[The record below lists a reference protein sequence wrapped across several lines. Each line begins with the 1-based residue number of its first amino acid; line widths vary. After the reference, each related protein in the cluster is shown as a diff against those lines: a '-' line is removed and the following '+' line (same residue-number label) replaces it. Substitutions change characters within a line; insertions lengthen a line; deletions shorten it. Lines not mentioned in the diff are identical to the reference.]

1 MIQTRGLKKEFGS
14 VTALND
20 VSLDVGEGEVVG
32 LLGRNGAGKTTLID
46 LLLGLTRPTSGDV
59 RIAGTTPHD
68 AVRDARIGAVM
79 QTGGLLPDLT
89 VRDTVAMIASTHHD
103 PMSVD
108 SAIEAAGLQ
117 DIAGRR
123 VGKCSGGQQQRVRF
137 ALALLGH
144 PDILVLDEPTTGM
157 DPADRHTFWDAM
169 HEQARNGRT
178 ILFST
183 HYLEEAEQMARRI
196 VILDKGQVIADG
208 SATELREAT
217 GWNWVSAVVDKQ
229 YAQQVPGAEYR
240 DGTLSVRTGKSDEL
254 VRWLLTETDA
264 RNLTVTPSTLEDT
277 FIELTGKEI
286 NS

>member
-157 DPADRHTFWDAM
+157 DPAARHTFWDAM
-169 HEQARNGRT
+169 HEQGRNGRT

-240 DGTLSVRTGKSDEL
+240 DGTLTVRTGNSDEL

>member
-1 MIQTRGLKKEFGS
+1 MIQTRGLKKDFGS

-157 DPADRHTFWDAM
+157 DPAARHTFWDAM

-240 DGTLSVRTGKSDEL
+240 DGTLTVRTGNSDEL

>member
-1 MIQTRGLKKEFGS
+1 M
-14 VTALND
+14 
-20 VSLDVGEGEVVG
+20 
-32 LLGRNGAGKTTLID
+32 
-46 LLLGLTRPTSGDV
+46 
-59 RIAGTTPHD
+59 
-68 AVRDARIGAVM
+68 
-79 QTGGLLPDLT
+79 
-89 VRDTVAMIASTHHD
+89 
-103 PMSVD
+103 
-108 SAIEAAGLQ
+108 
-117 DIAGRR
+117 
-123 VGKCSGGQQQRVRF
+123 RF

-157 DPADRHTFWDAM
+157 DPAARHTFWDAM

-240 DGTLSVRTGKSDEL
+240 DGTLTVRTGNSDEL